1 MDDSIYCPI
10 INNCTIYVN
19 DIQHNEMV
27 GLSYRLLYCLQ
38 VNKKYKTCKRYHA
51 YLKLGKQAPRD
62 IMPNSCI
69 KVEEMAE

>member
-1 MDDSIYCPI
+1 METSTCCPI
-10 INNCTIYVN
+10 LENCSVYIN

-51 YLKLGKQAPRD
+51 YIKLGKAPKSVL
-62 IMPNSCI
+62 PNSRVNLDEIC
-69 KVEEMAE
+69 E